1 MIEAKNLSKSFDNIK
16 ALDNINA
23 SIRDGDVFGLIGT
36 NGAGKSTFLKVL
48 AGILKPDSG
57 EILIDDENVFEKSY
71 LKTKKRSFFEI
82 FSLRHLK
89 FYFILIAL
97 AAIAAAFLYST
108 YSMDQNNVKNDSVLN
123 NKIENFMDK
132 K

>member
-57 EILIDDENVFEKSY
+57 EILIDDENVFENIMAKE
-71 LKTKKRSFFEI
+71 KI
-82 FSLRHLK
+82 FYIS
-89 FYFILIAL
+89 
-97 AAIAAAFLYST
+97 
-108 YSMDQNNVKNDSVLN
+108 DD
-123 NKIENFMDK
+123 
-132 K
+132 